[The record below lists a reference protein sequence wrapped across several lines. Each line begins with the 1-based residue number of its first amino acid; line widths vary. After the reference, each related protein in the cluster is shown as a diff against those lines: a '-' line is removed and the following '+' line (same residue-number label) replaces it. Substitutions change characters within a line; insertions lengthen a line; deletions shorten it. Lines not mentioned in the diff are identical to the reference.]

1 MPRSVGDRVVF
12 DADEHL
18 VVGLSGMSVRLRAS
32 SVKLW
37 RRGGWQ
43 LVAHSRELAPRVI
56 DGDGLAPPRDWVARI
71 PIHRNDK
78 TIR

>member
-32 SVKLW
+32 SGKLW
-37 RRGGWQ
+37 RGGRQ
-43 LVAHSRELAPRVI
+43 LVAHSRELALRVI
-56 DGDGLAPPRDWVARI
+56 DGDGFAPPRD
-71 PIHRNDK
+71 
-78 TIR
+78 